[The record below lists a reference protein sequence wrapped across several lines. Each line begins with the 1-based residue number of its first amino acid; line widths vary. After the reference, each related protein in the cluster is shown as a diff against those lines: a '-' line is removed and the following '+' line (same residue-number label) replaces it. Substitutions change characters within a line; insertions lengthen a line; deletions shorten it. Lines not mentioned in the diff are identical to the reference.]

1 MDPSPVKLPYDTM
14 AARVNATSKLLDI
27 EVGEGIAAAAEPSAS
42 GQGDGE
48 SAASGQNKRKRKRSD
63 MAAAAEP
70 AASGQNDGESA
81 ASGQSKRKRSD
92 MAAPAASGQNDG
104 KSAASGQSSSKR
116 RRSLTRQSTV
126 DIAEA
131 EILIARRRME
141 PIAASLFHDNT
152 LLPTLAAQH
161 SAKFLTLLPEADHGR
176 SSVGELTW
184 GSLCSGSEGA
194 HFVMETIN
202 EHFCQDGRDF
212 NALHLR
218 QVFACEIAPNKR
230 KWIDALVN
238 GPRRDRGE
246 PLMCIFCD
254 IRTMGR
260 TSAPCHVHGRLCIVP
275 GCDVLVVS
283 TSCKDLSKLSSCRSS
298 GSEPVFSR
306 AESPG
311 GSADT
316 FRGLLSYLD
325 AHTDVG
331 FLVYENSDNLDDA
344 QPEKGLPVPDAASG
358 QVALTNSEIFT
369 TELTSRGMEGQ
380 SFVLNSAL
388 FGVPASRK
396 RFWSLFVNCVGS
408 RTCDFTRRSV
418 TDVFRTLRLLVQ
430 VCQRLP
436 PSAVSLFLKDSDPAV
451 CTELERRT
459 IGMTRRDPTPFSW
472 IDEHT
477 KFLDLLL
484 LPADAPPPC
493 DATSQSPW
501 FKTLTRKQQSTL
513 VIHQATMVCSCLPK
527 KTVGGLINPTQEQ
540 RNAHKKMTVLDAL
553 RKGVGGARGS
563 AASGQTVKASDLK
576 FMIDV
581 MPSPGRVS
589 ASTKDARNENVILA
603 PCIVPN
609 NLLWLHR
616 DDGNSQRLLTGQE
629 AMLFQG
635 WPIGHVNC
643 DGSEGV
649 TSGFLQDLAGNA
661 ASPPVLL
668 AVLLALFYSVSWK
681 SLTSASD
688 NDRPEA
694 SDADVN
700 EALTLLRN
708 FQRSGAD
715 RCRSQA
721 GAALLQE
728 FRRSSVED
736 AVDRIC
742 RTPPGSPPLV

>member
-1 MDPSPVKLPYDTM
+1 M

-27 EVGEGIAAAAEPSAS
+27 EVG
-42 GQGDGE
+42 D
-48 SAASGQNKRKRKRSD
+48 
-63 MAAAAEP
+63 AAEP

-81 ASGQSKRKRSD
+81 ASGQSKKKRSDMAEPAASGQNDGKSAASGRNKRKRSD

-126 DIAEA
+126 DITEA
-131 EILIARRRME
+131 EILIARSRME

-161 SAKFLTLLPEADHGR
+161 SANFKTLLPEEDHGR

-194 HFVMETIN
+194 HFVMEAIN
-202 EHFCQDGRDF
+202 EHFGKEPAINEHLFGRNF

-218 QVFACEIAPNKR
+218 QVFACEIMLSKR

-254 IRTMGR
+254 IRFMGR
-260 TSAPCHVHGRLCIVP
+260 TLSECHVHGRLCIVP
-275 GCDVLVVS
+275 GCDILVCS

-298 GSEPVFSR
+298 EPVLGR

-311 GSADT
+311 GSAET

-331 FLVYENSDNLDDA
+331 FLVYENSDNMDDA
-344 QPEKGLPVPDAASG
+344 QTEKSLPVPDAASG
-358 QVALTNSEIFT
+358 QVALSNSEIFT
-369 TELTSRGMEGQ
+369 TEITSRGMEGQ

-436 PSAVSLFLKDSDPAV
+436 PSAVSLLLKDSDPAV

-459 IGMTRRDPTPFSW
+459 IGMTKRDPTPFSW
-472 IDEHT
+472 MNEHQ
-477 KFLDLLL
+477 KFMDLLL
-484 LPADAPPPC
+484 LPAHAPPPC

-540 RNAHKKMTVLDAL
+540 RNAHKKMTILDSL
-553 RKGVGGARGS
+553 RKGVGGALGS

-589 ASTKDARNENVILA
+589 ASTKDVRNEDVILA

-609 NLLWLHR
+609 NLLWIHR

-649 TSGFLQDLAGNA
+649 TSTFLQDLAGNA

-681 SLTSASD
+681 SPTSDS
-688 NDRPEA
+688 DRPEA
-694 SDADVN
+694 SDADAN
-700 EALTLLRN
+700 EALTMLRN
-708 FQRSGAD
+708 FQRSSGEALL
-715 RCRSQA
+715 RSQA
-721 GAALLQE
+721 GDALLQE

-736 AVDRIC
+736 ATSNC
-742 RTPPGSPPLV
+742 RTPSSSDWNTST